1 MLAIQNLM
9 MYTISEK
16 ESEDTSMLQ
25 NLHTHTTFCD
35 GKNSAREMIESAIS
49 MGFDSLG
56 FSGHAPTV
64 QKTDWEMKDVDG
76 YKNEI
81 LKLKEEYAD
90 KIKIFLGIE
99 LDRYSEGAFE
109 DKGFEYKIG
118 SVHMAF
124 KNGAQIDYD
133 HAYEQSRS
141 YIDELFDGNSLEYAR
156 LYFSTLAELP
166 SVFDFDFVGHFD
178 VLTKFSEKHPE
189 LIPIEGKEYRNMA
202 LEALHTLKETHE
214 FFEVNTGAISR
225 GHRTTPYP
233 APFILDEMKAL
244 NCKLI
249 LTSDCHAGNAIDCNF
264 KEAKEYI
271 KSHGFDHLYYL
282 TESGFK
288 GERF

>member
-1 MLAIQNLM
+1 MLAIQKLM

-16 ESEDTSMLQ
+16 ERQEFDMLQ

-35 GKNSAREMIESAIS
+35 GRNTAREMIESAIS

-64 QKTDWEMKDVDG
+64 QRTGWEMKDVDG
-76 YKNEI
+76 YKSEI
-81 LKLKEEYAD
+81 LKLAEEYAD
-90 KIKIFLGIE
+90 RIKIFLGVE
-99 LDRYSEGAFE
+99 LDRYSKGAF
-109 DKGFEYKIG
+109 DDTGFDYKIG
-118 SVHMAF
+118 SVHMTF
-124 KNGAQIDYD
+124 KNGAQVDYD
-133 HAYEQSRS
+133 HAYEKSKG
-141 YIDELFDGNSLEYAR
+141 YITELFEGNPLEYAR

-189 LIPIEGKEYRNMA
+189 LIPTESKAYKDMA
-202 LEALHTLKETHE
+202 LEALHALREKQE

-249 LTSDCHAGNAIDCNF
+249 LTSDCHTSSSIDCNF

-271 KSHGFDHLYYL
+271 KSHGFDSLYYL
-282 TESGFK
+282 SENGFV
-288 GERF
+288 GEKF